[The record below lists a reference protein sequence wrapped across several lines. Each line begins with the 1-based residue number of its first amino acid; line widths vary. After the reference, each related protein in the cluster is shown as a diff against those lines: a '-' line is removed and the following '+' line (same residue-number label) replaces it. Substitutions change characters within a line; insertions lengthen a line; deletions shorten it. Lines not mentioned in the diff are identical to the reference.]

1 MTVGVRTWD
10 AAGRMTFDGEM
21 SLARQEVVITI
32 PAHSSG
38 SIDLSPYL
46 GGSAAVRFIP
56 ADSYTQSSG
65 VAPYTT
71 WNSSV
76 LSWQADIGTFLLAV
90 VGFVR

>member
-1 MTVGVRTWD
+1 MGCGGPHDFRWRD
-10 AAGRMTFDGEM
+10 ATD
-21 SLARQEVVITI
+21 RQEVVITI

>member
-10 AAGRMTFDGEM
+10 AKGRMTFDGEM
-21 SLARQEVVITI
+21 PLIRQEVVITI